1 MMSLTSLHS
10 RVCNVV
16 AAWLWPAKPQQPAE
30 MTAPAAPEAPIQEY
44 TALIREGWFALP
56 GCRLEYRDSGLA
68 IALATQPGHAAYT
81 LLDSEGQP
89 LAATG
94 PGLLERLQV
103 YAEIVAAER
112 AAFVYHPASKDAHG

>member
-1 MMSLTSLHS
+1 MMSLKSLPS
-10 RVCNVV
+10 RMLTAV
-16 AAWLWPAKPQQPAE
+16 AAWLWPAELQPQPQPQQTAE
-30 MTAPAAPEAPIQEY
+30 ATAPIQEY
-44 TALIREGWFALP
+44 TALIRSGWFALP

-94 PGLLERLQV
+94 PGLLEHLQV